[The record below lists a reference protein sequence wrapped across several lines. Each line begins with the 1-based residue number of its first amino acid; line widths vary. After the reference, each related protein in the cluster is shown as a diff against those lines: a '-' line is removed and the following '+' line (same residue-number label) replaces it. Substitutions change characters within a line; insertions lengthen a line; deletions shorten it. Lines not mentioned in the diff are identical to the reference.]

1 MFHKFG
7 GISYPQKIY
16 LTNNSD
22 MVEYSVMEETTT
34 VDDVEISTHY
44 IHWAMCELSWNSDV
58 LKSLTIPISLDRM
71 SAGLDKLKIKFV
83 KFDEDE
89 FGNTIVKLCGRGLPT
104 TYLGTVHQWINQGT
118 IDDNFSW
125 QQQDGFDFTPLLE
138 QHIKQM
144 LEPSSS
150 ENFSE

>member
-1 MFHKFG
+1 
-7 GISYPQKIY
+7 
-16 LTNNSD
+16 
-22 MVEYSVMEETTT
+22 
-34 VDDVEISTHY
+34 
-44 IHWAMCELSWNSDV
+44 
-58 LKSLTIPISLDRM
+58 M

-104 TYLGTVHQWINQGT
+104 TYLGALHQWITQGT